1 MPCPH
6 LGSYATEVNPR
17 GLRAS
22 PQCSEKTVGP
32 ESLQRD
38 NVASDRL
45 GTHLH
50 MCLVTQALAVS
61 PSSVESVAV
70 NPS

>member
-1 MPCPH
+1 M
-6 LGSYATEVNPR
+6 
-17 GLRAS
+17 
-22 PQCSEKTVGP
+22 GP

-38 NVASDRL
+38 SVASDCL
-45 GTHLH
+45 CIHLH
-50 MCLVTQALAVS
+50 MCLVMQALVVS

>member
-22 PQCSEKTVGP
+22 PQCSEQTVGP

-38 NVASDRL
+38 SVASDRL